1 MEHFIVDMQT
11 EKSKK
16 YYFIREEVSQEIVLL
31 PSQYLMHKMR
41 AKGSPNTIKRSALVI
56 SYYLNYLSE
65 NQLTMD
71 GVEYEIR
78 KATGTF
84 YGFSYMVKSRDAQ
97 QR

>member
-65 NQLTMD
+65 NQLTMED
-71 GVEYEIR
+71 EIR
-78 KATGTF
+78 NATGTF
-84 YGFSYMVKSRDAQ
+84 YRFSYMVKGWDA
-97 QR
+97 

>member
-41 AKGSPNTIKRSALVI
+41 AKGSPNTIKRRRVL
-56 SYYLNYLSE
+56 
-65 NQLTMD
+65 
-71 GVEYEIR
+71 
-78 KATGTF
+78 
-84 YGFSYMVKSRDAQ
+84 
-97 QR
+97 

>member
-41 AKGSPNTIKRSALVI
+41 AMSTRKSHTMKLAMHISRKCFDCIILLNSRKGASKV
-56 SYYLNYLSE
+56 
-65 NQLTMD
+65 
-71 GVEYEIR
+71 
-78 KATGTF
+78 
-84 YGFSYMVKSRDAQ
+84 
-97 QR
+97 

>member
-56 SYYLNYLSE
+56 S
-65 NQLTMD
+65 
-71 GVEYEIR
+71 IR

-84 YGFSYMVKSRDAQ
+84 YRFSYMVKGWDA
-97 QR
+97 